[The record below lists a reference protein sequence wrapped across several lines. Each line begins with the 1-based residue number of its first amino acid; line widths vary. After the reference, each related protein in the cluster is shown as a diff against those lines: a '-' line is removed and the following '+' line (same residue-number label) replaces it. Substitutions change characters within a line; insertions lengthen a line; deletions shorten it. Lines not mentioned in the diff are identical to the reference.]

1 MRAILLANATAANF
15 GGLRLRRP
23 TIQGDPRPPRRTCW
37 MTAVAPTTNTLRKAS
52 SPALVMTPSLTLPA
66 VEWSFGVKPIQAANC
81 RPDRNISGAGGRH
94 RGLDD
99 VEAVLT
105 PPFGELDNQ
114 DRVLGGKADEHHE
127 ADLRIVRR
135 SEPWKS

>member
-52 SPALVMTPSLTLPA
+52 SPALVMPPGLTLPA
-66 VEWSFGVKPIQAANC
+66 VEWSFGVKPIHQ
-81 RPDRNISGAGGRH
+81 R
-94 RGLDD
+94 D
-99 VEAVLT
+99 VF
-105 PPFGELDNQ
+105 PFGHTWPHSGLF
-114 DRVLGGKADEHHE
+114 
-127 ADLRIVRR
+127 R
-135 SEPWKS
+135 SAEKS